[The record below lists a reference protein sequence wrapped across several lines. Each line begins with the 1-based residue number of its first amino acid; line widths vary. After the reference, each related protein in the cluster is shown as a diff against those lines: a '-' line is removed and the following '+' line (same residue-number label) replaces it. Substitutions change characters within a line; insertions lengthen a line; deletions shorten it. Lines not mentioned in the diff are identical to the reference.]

1 MDLKHLSIT
10 SALRLCWRSF
20 FVQVLWNY
28 KTMQGA
34 GFLFALFPF
43 LRRISD
49 DSDERSQLVRRS
61 SGFMNTHPALSSFAM
76 GAMLRRMADEKT
88 LAQEDWQNW
97 RENLCGPLGVTGDA
111 LVWDGLK
118 PLVFMLAFALWFFVG
133 APATILL
140 LSLVIFLLYNAPLF
154 IFRLWGARQGWRRG
168 KAVLQVLELP
178 FFVQSRKWIERIGA
192 ALAGFCC
199 IVGFVLA
206 SDFQLLS
213 IVQFGIGFLILW
225 LSVRANWPL
234 FSSLVFTVALVP
246 LSTWFIR
253 LLTSGGL

>member
-1 MDLKHLSIT
+1 MALKHLSIPG
-10 SALRLCWRSF
+10 ALRLVWRGF

-34 GFLFALFPF
+34 GFLFAVFPF

-76 GAMLRRMADEKT
+76 GAMLRRMADEKE
-88 LAQEDWQNW
+88 LAQEEWQNW
-97 RENLCGPLGVTGDA
+97 RESLCGPLGITGDA

-118 PLVFMLAFALWFFVG
+118 PLVFMLTFVLWFFIG

-140 LSLVIFLLYNAPLF
+140 LSLVIFLLYNGPLF
-154 IFRLWGARQGWRRG
+154 IFRFWGARQGWQRG
-168 KAVLQVLELP
+168 KDVLRAIELP
-178 FFVQSRKWIERIGA
+178 FFIQSRKWMERIGA
-192 ALAGFCC
+192 ALAGLCV
-199 IVGFVLA
+199 IVGFVFA
-206 SDFQLLS
+206 SDFQLIS

-234 FSSLVFTVALVP
+234 ISSLVITVTLVP
-246 LSTWFIR
+246 LSAWLIR
-253 LLTSGGL
+253 LLISGGL